1 MRRLWSVLAAAL
13 LAAACGSPAQTVA
26 SPSAVRTTSAPTA
39 APTQP
44 TSVTV
49 KADCLPANEIPPIT
63 NAEATGTGSFT
74 GTFTLTRDTAGKI
87 TAATL
92 KYDFS
97 IKGFPA
103 TTQIAASH
111 IHEGDAKTNGPVKVN
126 SGITKDNAP
135 PSGGLATFTKPDVSV
150 DAAMADSI
158 ITNPAG
164 WYFNVHSAINA
175 GGFCRG
181 QLQKG

>member
-1 MRRLWSVLAAAL
+1 MLRGLGILLVIALA
-13 LAAACGSPAQTVA
+13 AAACGSTAQTTA
-26 SPSAVRTTSAPTA
+26 SPTAAKTTA
-39 APTQP
+39 APTP
-44 TSVTV
+44 PASVTV
-49 KADCLPANEIPPIT
+49 KADCVPANEIPPIT
-63 NAEATGTGSFT
+63 NAEATGTGTFT
-74 GTFTLTRDTAGKI
+74 GTFALTRDSGGKI

-97 IKGFPA
+97 IKGFAA
-103 TTQIAASH
+103 TTQVAASH
-111 IHEGDAKTNGPVKVN
+111 IHEGDSKTNGPVKIN

-135 PSGGLATFTKPDVSV
+135 ALSGGGATFTKADLTV

-164 WYFNVHSAINA
+164 WYFNVHSAANA

-181 QLQKG
+181 QLQKA